1 MGKSSIANEIK
12 KNRIKQA
19 NKFIKTNKSGGSKV
33 WRMMHLIDAMNK
45 MKDTKFWLN
54 NRNATVIE
62 LLDIMKIPKMKKY
75 DILSMKGESI
85 IDRINL
91 MIGETTTCSD
101 VDKLDSVI
109 SAKTSGGII
118 RRLKKTKKH

>member
-1 MGKSSIANEIK
+1 MGKGDKIANEIK
-12 KNRIKQA
+12 RNRIKQA
-19 NKFIKTNKSGGSKV
+19 NKFIKINKSGGSKV
-33 WRMMHLIDAMNK
+33 WRMMYLIDAMNK
-45 MKDTKFWLN
+45 MRDTKFWLN

-75 DILSMKGESI
+75 DTLSTEGRSI

-101 VDKLDSVI
+101 VDKPDSVI
-109 SAKTSGGII
+109 SSKTSGGI
-118 RRLKKTKKH
+118 RRKLEKD